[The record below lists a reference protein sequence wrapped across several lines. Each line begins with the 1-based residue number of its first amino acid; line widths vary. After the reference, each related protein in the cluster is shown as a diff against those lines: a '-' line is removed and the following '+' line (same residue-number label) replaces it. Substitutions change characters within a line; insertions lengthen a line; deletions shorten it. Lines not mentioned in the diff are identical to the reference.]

1 MFFSEPAH
9 NKAQF
14 QSRKHKGPKMWC
26 LCIWS
31 LEFVEQRVE
40 LYLGLRNRETAML
53 LLCVTAAH
61 SLSQGLKTSG
71 WLIDWLLHLNNDQM
85 FGVMETPL
93 RC

>member
-1 MFFSEPAH
+1 M
-9 NKAQF
+9 
-14 QSRKHKGPKMWC
+14 RC

-40 LYLGLRNRETAML
+40 LYLGFRNRETAML
-53 LLCVTAAH
+53 LLCVTTAH
-61 SLSQGLKTSG
+61 QLSQRLKTSG

-85 FGVMETPL
+85 LGVMETPL